1 MIKLR
6 AVDGIKEVPGKENVV
21 TRERQRLAAAEN
33 PKPTRRYVMDEL
45 LKYFEVTDL
54 CNAHLRPCGKCGE
67 YLKRFRFAFCSTD

>member
-1 MIKLR
+1 MKLR
-6 AVDGIKEVPGKENVV
+6 AVDGIKEVPKENVV

-54 CNAHLRPCGKCGE
+54 YNAHLRSTWECGE
-67 YLKRFRFAFCSTD
+67 YLKRLKEAFCSTD